1 MRALFRGSRSRAES
15 ELPLGESAPRGQ
27 DTTSAAPARY
37 PVTVSVIMPVY
48 NKGRGVFEAID
59 SVKRQTLQ
67 DFEIVVWDDGST
79 DEETLEAIDEIR
91 QFDHVQVHTASNQG
105 VVGARNS
112 AMSVARGEFFCCLDP
127 DDELSPTYLEKAVAV
142 LRSGEADIVYPWQ
155 QTVGTRNVL
164 WRTHDLDPRR
174 ILKYNHVPVCAVFHR
189 KVFTDTGG
197 FSAAMSGGYEDW
209 ELWAHAAEL
218 GFVGKV
224 IPEPLFQY
232 TFDESEAASRDA
244 TARRNHDALVATIA
258 ELHPRL
264 RGGTP
269 APRPASMRAPAPTGR
284 PASRFEPGVAPSILM
299 TLPWFT
305 VGGAD
310 QVVETLV
317 RQWTVE
323 GRTVVVFTTLP
334 LGRDMQD
341 RVPDL
346 LEATPYVYNLPTMG
360 DREDWLG
367 FASATLASLAD
378 PTFINVGSPW
388 FFTAAVELK
397 NRHHDVRFID
407 QQFNDVGH
415 LEGNREAKAAIDVT
429 VAAYDG
435 LAATLRSD
443 GRPPES
449 VKTIYVGIE
458 TALRPDPDVVS
469 QFRQSLEVGS
479 APLVAFIGRMAPEK
493 RPEWVPR
500 LADALTGEDA
510 RFLIV
515 GDGPLAAELRP
526 DIEARQRVHWLE
538 HVEKIEV
545 ALAAADLII
554 LPSRIEGIP
563 LVAMEALAI
572 GTPVIATRVGGLPDL
587 DGPGISLVDPDDFDA
602 FAMGVKAAL
611 SHPSEDVALP
621 AKFTASTMLAQW
633 AQIIRN

>member
-1 MRALFRGSRSRAES
+1 
-15 ELPLGESAPRGQ
+15 
-27 DTTSAAPARY
+27 
-37 PVTVSVIMPVY
+37 
-48 NKGRGVFEAID
+48 
-59 SVKRQTLQ
+59 
-67 DFEIVVWDDGST
+67 
-79 DEETLEAIDEIR
+79 
-91 QFDHVQVHTASNQG
+91 
-105 VVGARNS
+105 
-112 AMSVARGEFFCCLDP
+112 
-127 DDELSPTYLEKAVAV
+127 
-142 LRSGEADIVYPWQ
+142 
-155 QTVGTRNVL
+155 
-164 WRTHDLDPRR
+164 
-174 ILKYNHVPVCAVFHR
+174 
-189 KVFTDTGG
+189 
-197 FSAAMSGGYEDW
+197 
-209 ELWAHAAEL
+209 
-218 GFVGKV
+218 
-224 IPEPLFQY
+224 
-232 TFDESEAASRDA
+232 
-244 TARRNHDALVATIA
+244 
-258 ELHPRL
+258 
-264 RGGTP
+264 
-269 APRPASMRAPAPTGR
+269 
-284 PASRFEPGVAPSILM
+284 
-299 TLPWFT
+299 
-305 VGGAD
+305 
-310 QVVETLV
+310 
-317 RQWTVE
+317 
-323 GRTVVVFTTLP
+323 
-334 LGRDMQD
+334 MQD

-407 QQFNDVGH
+407 QQFNNVGH
-415 LEGNREAKAAIDVT
+415 LEGNREARAAIDVT

-458 TALRPDPDVVS
+458 TPLRPDPDSVS
-469 QFRQSLEVGS
+469 EFRQSLGVGS

-515 GDGPLAAELRP
+515 GDGPLAAELRR
-526 DIEARQRVHWLE
+526 DIDARQRVHWLE

-545 ALAAADLII
+545 VLAAADLII

-587 DGPGISLVDPDDFDA
+587 DGPGISLVDSDDFDA
-602 FAMGVKAAL
+602 FAMGIKAAL

-633 AQIIRN
+633 AEIIRN